1 MQVVYIDEYQP
12 SQASL
17 MLEDSIYKVSQDN
30 ENIRVG
36 KLAVPSPLVYLL
48 PILAVG
54 GLVALYWIAKKS

>member
-1 MQVVYIDEYQP
+1 
-12 SQASL
+12 